1 MIIVVAFVQNY
12 TNAIST
18 LTQLGSVQVVSLSKT
33 PPKMHN
39 FAVRT
44 SQCAHD
50 ARVHDDGYRRKKVH
64 VETKGYALKDEDEDD
79 ENQDGDDAED
89 QRRRDKSHFG
99 YSS

>member
-1 MIIVVAFVQNY
+1 MVIQGMIIVVAFVQNY

-79 ENQDGDDAED
+79 G
-89 QRRRDKSHFG
+89 RRRDKSHFG